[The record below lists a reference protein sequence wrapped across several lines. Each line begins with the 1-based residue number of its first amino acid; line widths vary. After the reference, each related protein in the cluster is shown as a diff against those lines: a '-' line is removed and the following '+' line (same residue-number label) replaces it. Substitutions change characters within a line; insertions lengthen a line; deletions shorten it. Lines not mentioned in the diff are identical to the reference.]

1 MLNNNMAK
9 ISYIKRDFTQIN
21 IANRKVLEYVFRQGG
36 MTSKVVLWKKFS
48 FKEFNF
54 SFFR

>member
-1 MLNNNMAK
+1 MAK

-48 FKEFNF
+48 LKEFNF